1 MKQKAT
7 NDCFPIV
14 LRLPRATVEQIDIV
28 ARISNLS
35 RSSWLR
41 NGLQL
46 ALNYAMEHHVPILLQ
61 PDVQAVLHPTGELR

>member
-1 MKQKAT
+1 MNQKSI
-7 NDCFPIV
+7 NDFDIV
-14 LRLPRATVEQIDIV
+14 LRLPKATVEKIDTV

-61 PDVQAVLHPTGELR
+61 PDVKAALNPTGESR